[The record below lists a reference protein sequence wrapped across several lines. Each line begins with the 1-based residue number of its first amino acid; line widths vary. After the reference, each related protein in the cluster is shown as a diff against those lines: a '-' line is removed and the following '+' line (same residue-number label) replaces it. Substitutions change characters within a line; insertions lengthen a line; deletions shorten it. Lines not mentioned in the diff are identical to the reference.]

1 MEHLSNALRALFA
14 EQDGDNVLYKAGL
27 LKKNNK
33 YTSDECI
40 NLDTEL
46 KESHVMSLLKKTNV
60 YNTLDQQAIVCQVIT
75 SQWMKPNCDCKELK
89 FFDDSIYNVLL
100 HFGCKTLFLKDNEPT
115 CHYSRLLRWHL
126 MTSLLGEDLFTT
138 SYVAAYDINNGLQRK
153 YFDWSAF
160 IDHNNKELNAVLSRP
175 IADLHMH
182 LKGSS
187 YNFDLSWL
195 SVVNNIDRMRKKFDD
210 VYQKRK
216 IDEWDPEF
224 YYKMYRA
231 SVIRLYL
238 ASRTGLISK
247 EVTC

>member
-89 FFDDSIYNVLL
+89 FLMILYIM
-100 HFGCKTLFLKDNEPT
+100 CCYTLDVK
-115 CHYSRLLRWHL
+115 
-126 MTSLLGEDLFTT
+126 
-138 SYVAAYDINNGLQRK
+138 
-153 YFDWSAF
+153 
-160 IDHNNKELNAVLSRP
+160 LS
-175 IADLHMH
+175 
-182 LKGSS
+182 
-187 YNFDLSWL
+187 F
-195 SVVNNIDRMRKKFDD
+195 
-210 VYQKRK
+210 
-216 IDEWDPEF
+216 
-224 YYKMYRA
+224 
-231 SVIRLYL
+231 
-238 ASRTGLISK
+238 
-247 EVTC
+247 